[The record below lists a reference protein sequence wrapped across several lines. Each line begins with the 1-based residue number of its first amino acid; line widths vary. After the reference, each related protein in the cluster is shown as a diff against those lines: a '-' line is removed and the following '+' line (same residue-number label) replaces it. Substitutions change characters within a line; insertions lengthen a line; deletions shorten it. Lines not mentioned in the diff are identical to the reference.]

1 MSIQIRYYRYKTDDN
16 TSISGIRTE
25 FYTEEPGAVMIIFL
39 NMLDNEED
47 RDKFVRIYEKY
58 RYFLWYLANER
69 LQDPYLAEDA
79 VQETF
84 LALTRHMDKTAEVD
98 SAATRNFLATIV
110 KSKAIDL
117 IRRRKGIRDEE
128 FDESVLRDWQEDPLE
143 AWLVQEN
150 YRQIL
155 KAVGELEEIY
165 RVVFEYKYLHELT
178 DREIA
183 EILKVSPKTVNVRI
197 FRARKKLQK
206 LLEEMKCEGGA
217 GKLL

>member
-1 MSIQIRYYRYKTDDN
+1 M
-16 TSISGIRTE
+16 
-25 FYTEEPGAVMIIFL
+25 
-39 NMLDNEED
+39 
-47 RDKFVRIYEKY
+47 
-58 RYFLWYLANER
+58 
-69 LQDPYLAEDA
+69 
-79 VQETF
+79 
-84 LALTRHMDKTAEVD
+84 
-98 SAATRNFLATIV
+98 
-110 KSKAIDL
+110 
-117 IRRRKGIRDEE
+117 
-128 FDESVLRDWQEDPLE
+128 LRDWQEDPLE

>member
-1 MSIQIRYYRYKTDDN
+1 M
-16 TSISGIRTE
+16 
-25 FYTEEPGAVMIIFL
+25 
-39 NMLDNEED
+39 
-47 RDKFVRIYEKY
+47 
-58 RYFLWYLANER
+58 
-69 LQDPYLAEDA
+69 
-79 VQETF
+79 
-84 LALTRHMDKTAEVD
+84 
-98 SAATRNFLATIV
+98 
-110 KSKAIDL
+110 
-117 IRRRKGIRDEE
+117 
-128 FDESVLRDWQEDPLE
+128 LRDWQEDPLE
-143 AWLVQEN
+143 TWLVQEN

>member
-1 MSIQIRYYRYKTDDN
+1 
-16 TSISGIRTE
+16 
-25 FYTEEPGAVMIIFL
+25 MIIFL

-84 LALTRHMDKTAEVD
+84 LALPRHMDKTAEVD